1 MPVAAAAASQP
12 FKFASF
18 SIVNQVFFQSSL
30 SLGLVNLKPLVPGH
44 VLVIPKRVVPR
55 FRDLTPQ
62 EVTDLFA
69 STHQIAAVLEKEYKA
84 HALNLAIQDGVAAG
98 QSVPHVH
105 VHLIP
110 RITGDFEPTDELYN
124 ALEDVDLAQ
133 DYLSSL
139 AAASRHRPTR
149 AERKARERDVFGVDN
164 EDRQPRSKKDM
175 KQEAMRLSE
184 LFPVE
189 CRGMFEEEPEERL

>member
-1 MPVAAAAASQP
+1 MANVAAGQ
-12 FKFASF
+12 FRFASF

-55 FRDLTPQ
+55 FRDLTPA
-62 EVTDLFA
+62 EVADLFA
-69 STHQIAAVLEKEYKA
+69 CTHQISQVIEKEYKA

-110 RITGDFEPTDELYN
+110 RVTGDFEPTDELYN

-133 DYLSSL
+133 DYLKL
-139 AAASRHRPTR
+139 ATASRHRPTR
-149 AERKARERDVFGVDN
+149 AERKAREREVFGVDN
-164 EDRQPRSKKDM
+164 EDRKPRSKDEMKD
-175 KQEAMRLSE
+175 EAQRLSL
-184 LFPVE
+184 LFPEKNRGTFVE
-189 CRGMFEEEPEERL
+189 EDDGGGERL